1 MDRLDTYERLPNGM
15 REYLSNYGWHFS
27 KPLCEHAVSHMR
39 NKEGKINPYTNEQ
52 VHQML
57 KSNGIELKNDIG
69 YDACY
74 VANMAKADYWG
85 TIITSEQQIVKFVK
99 DYIDDPDGYEGI
111 PLTRYYADCIGS
123 GHPLM
128 WEEFI

>member
-1 MDRLDTYERLPNGM
+1 MDRLDTYEQLPSGM

-27 KPLCEHAVSHMR
+27 KKLCEHAVSKMR
-39 NKEGKINPYTNEQ
+39 DKNGKISPYTNDQ

-57 KSNGIELKNDIG
+57 KANGIELKNDIA

-74 VANMAKADYWG
+74 VANMVKADYWG
-85 TIITSEQQIVKFVK
+85 SSITSEQALAKFIK
-99 DYIDDPDGYEGI
+99 DYIDDQDGYEGI

-123 GHPLM
+123 GHPLS
-128 WEEFI
+128 WEEYL